1 MSDPTGAPSFFTR
14 FGMAFIL
21 FWRVLFSSEFA
32 RLIRPPYLEWKE
44 RKALPA
50 EPPPEQAREKAPA
63 PKPAAPAIS
72 PARQQATALALL
84 GMLQRE
90 GRLID
95 FLQEEVAPYPDAE
108 VGAAA
113 RIVHAGCRRIL
124 QQYLSLAPVMS
135 DPEGTQV
142 TVPHGFDAQ
151 RIRLTGNVAGQAP
164 FSGVL
169 KHPGWVATDV
179 RLPIVSEAMDPSVIS
194 PAEVEL

>member
-1 MSDPTGAPSFFTR
+1 MSEPTAAAPSFFTR

-32 RLIRPPYLEWKE
+32 RQIRPPYLAWKE
-44 RKALPA
+44 QKALPREQPA
-50 EPPPEQAREKAPA
+50 EQPSEKPVEV
-63 PKPAAPAIS
+63 KPVVP
-72 PARQQATALALL
+72 PARQQAPALALL

-113 RIVHAGCRRIL
+113 RVVHAGCRRVL
-124 QQYLSLAPVMS
+124 EQYLSLARVMTE
-135 DPEGTQV
+135 PEGTLV
-142 TVPHGFDAQ
+142 TVAAGFDAQ

-164 FSGVL
+164 FSGAL
-169 KHPGWVATDV
+169 RHPGWVATDV
-179 RLPIVSEAMDPSVIS
+179 RLPTVSDAIDPTVIA
-194 PAEVEL
+194 PAEVDL